1 MNSQIFLS
9 KILLFGEYGIL
20 KNSKAISI
28 PHNKYQGNLD
38 FGDLTDNDVK
48 KSNKSISEFLNFLKK
63 SNQKNNFNIIQF
75 EIDIKKGLFFK
86 SSIPIGYGLGSS
98 GALVA
103 AVYHKYFFNKI
114 EISKDLSSDKLV
126 KLKEIFSQIESYFHK
141 KSSGIDPLNSYV
153 GYPLFI
159 ESNDRISIIKLPG
172 QSTESKRGLFIIDSG
187 KPAKTG
193 NLIKIFLDSFEDKS
207 FSDHFNKKF
216 ILPTNYCVDSIIKSE
231 FNLFSKNFMDLSQF
245 VIEKLN
251 PMIPSDFNDIWRK
264 GLETGSYYL
273 KLCGSGGGGYLIGF
287 SDNLDKAEKELVDYK
302 FQEIIKF

>member
-1 MNSQIFLS
+1 
-9 KILLFGEYGIL
+9 
-20 KNSKAISI
+20 
-28 PHNKYQGNLD
+28 
-38 FGDLTDNDVK
+38 
-48 KSNKSISEFLNFLKK
+48 
-63 SNQKNNFNIIQF
+63 
-75 EIDIKKGLFFK
+75 
-86 SSIPIGYGLGSS
+86 
-98 GALVA
+98 LVA

-114 EISKDLSSDKLV
+114 QISKDLSSDKLI

-216 ILPTNYCVDSIIKSE
+216 ILPTNYCIDSIIKSE
-231 FNLFSKNFMDLSQF
+231 FNLISENFMDLSQF

-251 PMIPSDFNDIWRK
+251 PMIPSGFNDIWRK

-287 SDNLDKAEKELVDYK
+287 SDNLDKAAKELIDYK

>member
-28 PHNKYQGNLD
+28 PFHKYQGNLE

-48 KSNKSISEFLNFLKK
+48 KSNKSISDFFNFLKK

-114 EISKDLSSDKLV
+114 QISKDLSSDKLI

-159 ESNDRISIIKLPG
+159 ESNDTIAVNYEKDLIFEMMEHHIKI
-172 QSTESKRGLFIIDSG
+172 SKRQTRSKESWKKNEEMILNDKG
-187 KPAKTG
+187 
-193 NLIKIFLDSFEDKS
+193 FLVKVTYK
-207 FSDHFNKKF
+207 NK
-216 ILPTNYCVDSIIKSE
+216 L
-231 FNLFSKNFMDLSQF
+231 
-245 VIEKLN
+245 
-251 PMIPSDFNDIWRK
+251 
-264 GLETGSYYL
+264 
-273 KLCGSGGGGYLIGF
+273 
-287 SDNLDKAEKELVDYK
+287 
-302 FQEIIKF
+302 